1 MCQDIYKT
9 CDLREGIVMEANKR
23 IHMMVLSALLI
34 AIGILIPIISPIKV
48 ILEPMSFTLASHVA
62 IMVAL
67 FVSPFA
73 AVATALGT
81 TLGFLLYGFPL
92 AVVLRALSHVVWALL
107 GALYLKKHPETLNS
121 FWKTGAFMLGVAI
134 VHAVCEVAIVLP
146 LYSGQSLN
154 TLLYTV
160 FGLVGVGTIVHSS
173 VDFIISVAVW
183 KVLVR
188 NRSISSISNV
198 KEANLHISIQGELQE
213 KTI

>member
-1 MCQDIYKT
+1 MCQDIKRHG
-9 CDLREGIVMEANKR
+9 CKGEKFMNVNKR

-34 AIGILIPIISPIKV
+34 SIGILIPVISPIKV

-62 IMVAL
+62 IMIAL

-73 AVATALGT
+73 AVATALGS
-81 TLGFLLYGFPL
+81 TLGFFLYGFPL

-121 FWKTGAFMLGVAI
+121 FWKTSAFMLGVGV
-134 VHAVCEVAIVLP
+134 VHAICEVVIVLP
-146 LYSGQSLN
+146 LYTGQSMDS
-154 TLLYTV
+154 LLYTV
-160 FGLVGVGTIVHSS
+160 FGLVGVGTVVHSS

-183 KVLVR
+183 KVLVK

-198 KEANLHISIQGELQE
+198 KEVSLQLASHQQLKE
-213 KTI
+213 EMM